1 MDQNYTNNP
10 LTAQNSKVP
19 HTQRAQRR
27 NPIMR
32 IAVGIILTFVL
43 AVAAYSIYV
52 AVHEPDP
59 QETVVLGQ
67 TKLAAGS
74 PAALR
79 ILVRNRVSGK
89 PIKGAEVELSLRS
102 KATNVKLGSFHT
114 DVTGSLGD
122 SIDIPEMPP
131 GQYELILDSKS
142 SFGRDHVVKKVEVQH
157 PSRVFLSSDKP
168 IYQPGQ
174 TIHLRSLTVNGRTQK
189 PFAGEAVTFEVKDPK
204 GNKVFKET
212 RKSSGFGIASVDFVL
227 ASELNLGR
235 YEICAIAGAT
245 TTERSVEVKR
255 YVLPKFKDSHCN
267 RPALLPAR
275 PNGLRL
281 GPGQLLLWPAGQRR
295 HGQADCRHLPGKTG
309 GAHRIAGGNRHRRQI
324 LVPVRAA
331 RLLRRNASEK

>member
-10 LTAQNSKVP
+10 STAQNSKVP
-19 HTQRAQRR
+19 HTQRAQCR

-32 IAVGIILTFVL
+32 IAVGIILIFVL

-74 PAALR
+74 PASLR
-79 ILVRNRVSGK
+79 IVVRNRVSGK
-89 PIKGAEVELSLRS
+89 PIKGADVELSLRS
-102 KATNVKLGSFHT
+102 KATNVKLGSFHP

-174 TIHLRSLTVNGRTQK
+174 TIHLRSLTVNGRTQI
-189 PFAGEAVTFEVKDPK
+189 G
-204 GNKVFKET
+204 
-212 RKSSGFGIASVDFVL
+212 
-227 ASELNLGR
+227 
-235 YEICAIAGAT
+235 
-245 TTERSVEVKR
+245 
-255 YVLPKFKDSHCN
+255 
-267 RPALLPAR
+267 
-275 PNGLRL
+275 
-281 GPGQLLLWPAGQRR
+281 
-295 HGQADCRHLPGKTG
+295 
-309 GAHRIAGGNRHRRQI
+309 
-324 LVPVRAA
+324 
-331 RLLRRNASEK
+331 